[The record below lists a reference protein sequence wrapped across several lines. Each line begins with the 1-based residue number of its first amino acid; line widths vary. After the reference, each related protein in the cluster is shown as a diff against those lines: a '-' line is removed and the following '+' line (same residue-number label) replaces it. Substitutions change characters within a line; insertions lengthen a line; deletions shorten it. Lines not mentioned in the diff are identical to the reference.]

1 MRGECCHLLRSIC
14 NKKMIFSLFC
24 NGADKQAN
32 VFKKV
37 FDEARLLRTLKYFE

>member
-1 MRGECCHLLRSIC
+1 MLSPFKEYLQQ
-14 NKKMIFSLFC
+14 KKMISSLFC
-24 NGADKQAN
+24 NGANKQAN